1 MAMVLRSSH
10 MRVFQIRCVHV
21 FVHSCLCFI
30 VSAVLFDIDFVA
42 LEVLLER
49 ELLRPSV

>member
-1 MAMVLRSSH
+1 M
-10 MRVFQIRCVHV
+10 

-30 VSAVLFDIDFVA
+30 VSEVLFDIDFVA

-49 ELLRPSV
+49 ELLRSERFRVIIL